1 MTCKICDF
9 LYNVALSLDESGNVV
24 LFGFIKLFTP
34 INAPD
39 AGGAHYT
46 ISQVVAEMR
55 ERNSKVGF
63 IACKLLTLL
72 FKPFNAK
79 ISSYDHCA
87 SALDGVKEGE
97 TNG

>member
-46 ISQVVAEMR
+46 ISQVVSR
-55 ERNSKVGF
+55 IIF
-63 IACKLLTLL
+63 II
-72 FKPFNAK
+72 FN
-79 ISSYDHCA
+79 ILWSSSYF
-87 SALDGVKEGE
+87 
-97 TNG
+97 